1 MKFFI
6 SVDMEGIS
14 GIVDASMVS
23 RKHADYE
30 RGRKLMAKDT
40 NAAIEAILE
49 THPDAE
55 ITVCDAHGAMNNIDP
70 NDLHKRAVLVRGSP
84 KPQSQ
89 LAALDDS
96 YTACLFVGY
105 HSKKGTL
112 EGIMSHTYSG
122 GNIEKLQVNGREV
135 GETELNAGIAGH
147 YDVPLIFVAGDDA
160 TCVEATEI
168 HPRIATAC
176 VKEAIGRTS
185 AACLHPEE
193 AREKIREGVKQALND
208 QNKIPPHKVAVP
220 VTFTITFTD
229 AKRADGAAM
238 IPTIK
243 RLTGKTLELTADDYI
258 TAYHG
263 FIAAVL
269 CGTAVSM

>member
-14 GIVDASMVS
+14 GIVDGTMVS
-23 RKHADYE
+23 RKQGDYE
-30 RGRKLMAKDT
+30 RGRKLMAQDT

-49 THPDAE
+49 VEPDAE
-55 ITVCDAHGAMNNIDP
+55 ITVCDAHGGMNNIDP
-70 NDLHKRAVLVRGSP
+70 NDLNKRAVLIRGTP

-89 LAALDDS
+89 LAGINDTYD
-96 YTACLFVGY
+96 ACLFVGY
-105 HSKKGTL
+105 HSMKGTM

-122 GNIEKLQVNGREV
+122 GNIERLQVNGREV

-147 YDVPLIFVAGDDA
+147 HGVPLIFVAGDKA
-160 TCVEATEI
+160 TTLEAKEI
-168 HPRIATAC
+168 HPRIVTVA
-176 VKEAIGRTS
+176 VKEAIGRTA

-193 AREKIREGVKQALND
+193 ARELIREGVKQALKD
-208 QNKIPPHKVAVP
+208 IKKIPPHKVAVP

-229 AKRADGAAM
+229 AKRADAAAL
-238 IPTIK
+238 IPTAK
-243 RLTGKTLELTADDYI
+243 RLTGKTIQITTDDYI
-258 TAYHG
+258 SGYHG

-269 CGTAVSM
+269 CGTAVST